1 MNIFQLVNELKAASY
16 KDKQQ
21 LLQFLLRIAERDL
34 MSLSKEDRQLLLSY
48 AYGEVDAMLRAIP
61 ITASYRE
68 KDMIFDCE
76 DALLGLIMRLC
87 GTPDQLPIEQLTKIQ
102 SLVDLVQKERYIETA
117 LDSIFQGSSISE
129 ADVNRLLYWAKQTT
143 DEYQKSKLFQGLIYY
158 KDSLKK
164 LSPSAQQLLGEYI
177 VSEASRLKGLP
188 TEDSGSI
195 LELIADIGKHFPS
208 ESMAT
213 TLEDLLLLGR
223 NHINYY
229 AVESLLTIGREV
241 PQTVITALAEDLEY
255 ADLTFCALRQ
265 MGKTKLFPKEY
276 ITDEY
281 LGKSNLVHWLTYPT
295 ELGKAPDEILYIGE
309 IKQFFKSEVFRV
321 YRFRSDSETLDGS
334 LRNQWLIGWSSEE
347 GGTFSNFDLYADFEA
362 PTAKETLKRIKKL
375 ILG

>member
-34 MSLSKEDRQLLLSY
+34 KSLSKEDRQLLLSY
-48 AYGEVDAMLRAIP
+48 AYGEVDAMLRVIP
-61 ITASYRE
+61 DTATYRE
-68 KDMIFDCE
+68 KDVIFNCE
-76 DALLGLIMRLC
+76 DALLGLIMHLC
-87 GTPDQLPIEQLTKIQ
+87 GTPDQLPTEQLTKIH
-102 SLVDLVQKERYIETA
+102 SLVDLVNEERYIENA
-117 LDSIFQGSSISE
+117 VDSIFQNTSVSD
-129 ADVNRLLYWAKQTT
+129 ADVNRLLYRVKQTT
-143 DEYQKSKLFQGLIYY
+143 DEYQKSMLYQGLIHY

-164 LSPSAQQLLGEYI
+164 FSPSAQRCMEEYI
-177 VSEASRLKGLP
+177 ASEATRLMKLP
-188 TEDSGSI
+188 IEDSGSV
-195 LELIADIGKHFPS
+195 LELIADIGKYFPS
-208 ESMAT
+208 ESMITA
-213 TLEDLLLLGR
+213 LEGLLSLGQ
-223 NHINYY
+223 NHMNYY
-229 AVESLLTIGREV
+229 AVMSLLTLGRQV
-241 PQTVITALAEDLEY
+241 PQAVITALAEDLEY

-362 PTAKETLKRIKKL
+362 PTVKETLKRIKKL